1 MNRAYIAEMKKELR
15 GHEEQLMR
23 FRGHEDRF
31 VYALGRIG
39 EPVWKRNDGLV
50 SNMTGWKR
58 HMTRLQATLR
68 GFNAILIPAF
78 QSSFGSCLR
87 LALGA

>member
-31 VYALGRIG
+31 VYASGRIG

-50 SNMTGWKR
+50 ST
-58 HMTRLQATLR
+58 
-68 GFNAILIPAF
+68 
-78 QSSFGSCLR
+78 
-87 LALGA
+87 